1 MAGISSAGGLA
12 AVSVAFLGPGVE
24 EHTGV
29 GPCPQAVL
37 DVNEICPEALASN
50 TAIGYSGRHDHGSL
64 PQLKNSGS
72 LVDVLSALRD
82 AKKACDVYITGLI
95 ASSLTEPQ
103 QVKRPRVE
111 PEGGGC

>member
-1 MAGISSAGGLA
+1 MSTASIG
-12 AVSVAFLGPGVE
+12 AVTLSFRGPGVE
-24 EHTGV
+24 EHTLV
-29 GPCPQAVL
+29 VPCSQAV

-64 PQLKNSGS
+64 PQLKNSGP
-72 LVDVLSALRD
+72 LVDVLSSLKD

-95 ASSLTEPQ
+95 AASLTEAQ

-111 PEGGGC
+111 GEEEPSND